1 MCVSQVQKDP
11 IPHAV
16 VDVREKQVVEQQPLP
31 AQLGKVVAIPGMIFS
46 VVTYFY
52 TQNSLALMRSQSSTA
67 RTPSSAVV
75 ASTCTKWCTLPWGG
89 THAGLCQ

>member
-1 MCVSQVQKDP
+1 MCLSQVQKDP

-16 VDVREKQVVEQQPLP
+16 IDVREKQLVEQQPLP
-31 AQLGKVVAIPGMIFS
+31 LQLGKVAIPGMTFS
-46 VVTYFY
+46 VVIYY
-52 TQNSLALMRSQSSTA
+52 CTQNSLALMRSQPSTA

-75 ASTCTKWCTLPWGG
+75 GSTCTTWCTLPWGG